1 MKCVALASV
10 VGAAAVALAGP
21 GCGNP
26 GLPAYDTS
34 RPKPLQRVGP
44 PRDATTVRI
53 AMKPLPWWTVAGGRD
68 AFVLGFDA
76 SSSRPA
82 PPGARIGGVRSRDIE
97 LADHVFEA
105 VRCAWLTV
113 PMGESRPCPR
123 TSRTEAM
130 AIARDAITEA
140 RAELRAH
147 VADAGADAVADV
159 RCFAERDA
167 DRARVWC
174 EGTAIASALGQRIA
188 REEPSLPTNA
198 RAEPRPRVVTNEP
211 DPTAPFGHEP
221 APSAPHAAPIDRTPA
236 PSEPHAAPSDREPAP
251 SEPDPAAPIDHEPA
265 PSEPDPAAPIDHE
278 PQLTETRF
286 VLFADASVG
295 MLGKRP
301 IVGST
306 LGLRYRPLEFGFYIL
321 DLQRESLAPRDDG
334 VVGIGVTTLYRIA
347 LGDSRADALIGGS
360 ALIAAVN
367 NTTNPQFDRLYHGF
381 GGIAYQTPWRIAG
394 AAQPFVQLRAGAA
407 YGGVI
412 ASRVLP
418 MLELHVGLTSP
429 ERR

>member
-1 MKCVALASV
+1 MKCFALVAVIS
-10 VGAAAVALAGP
+10 AA
-21 GCGNP
+21 CGNP

-34 RPKPLQRVGP
+34 RPPPLKPVGP
-44 PRDATTVRI
+44 ARDAATVRI

-68 AFVLGFDA
+68 AFVLGIDTRA
-76 SSSRPA
+76 SNAAPA
-82 PPGARIGGVRSRDIE
+82 GTRIGAVRSRDVE
-97 LADHVFEA
+97 LADHVFAA

-113 PMGESRPCPR
+113 PMGESRPCTQ

-147 VADAGADAVADV
+147 AADAGAEAVANV
-159 RCFAERDA
+159 RCFAERDV
-167 DRARVWC
+167 ARSRLWC
-174 EGTAIASALGQRIA
+174 EGVAVSAPSSTRPSERIA
-188 REEPSLPTNA
+188 RA
-198 RAEPRPRVVTNEP
+198 RPDASPPEVT
-211 DPTAPFGHEP
+211 
-221 APSAPHAAPIDRTPA
+221 
-236 PSEPHAAPSDREPAP
+236 
-251 SEPDPAAPIDHEPA
+251 EPDPAAPVGHEPA
-265 PSEPDPAAPIDHE
+265 
-278 PQLTETRF
+278 LTETRF
-286 VLFADASVG
+286 VLVADASVG
-295 MLGKRP
+295 MLGRRS

-306 LGLRYRPLEFGFYIL
+306 LGLRFRPLEVGFYIL

-334 VVGIGVTTLYRIA
+334 VMGIGVTTLGRIA
-347 LGDSRADALIGGS
+347 LGNTRADAIIGGS
-360 ALIAAVN
+360 AALASRN
-367 NTTNPQFDRLYHGF
+367 NTTNPHFERLYHGF

-407 YGGVI
+407 YGGVT